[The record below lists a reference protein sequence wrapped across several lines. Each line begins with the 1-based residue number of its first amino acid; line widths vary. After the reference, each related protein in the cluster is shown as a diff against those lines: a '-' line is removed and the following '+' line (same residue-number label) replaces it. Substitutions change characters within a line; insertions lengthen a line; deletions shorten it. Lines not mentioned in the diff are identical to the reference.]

1 MCIRDRGQAT
11 EVGMGNIS
19 DLKFDARYEISGN
32 FDVWARVENLLC
44 RRAELLPGL
53 QTQGVHGLVGV
64 MLRF

>member
-1 MCIRDRGQAT
+1 
-11 EVGMGNIS
+11 MGNIS